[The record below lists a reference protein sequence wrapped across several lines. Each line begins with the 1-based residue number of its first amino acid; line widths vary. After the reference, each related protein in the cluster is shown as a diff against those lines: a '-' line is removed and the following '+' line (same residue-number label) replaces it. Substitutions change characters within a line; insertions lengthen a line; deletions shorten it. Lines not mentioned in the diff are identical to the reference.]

1 MPIGNRADKKLIVI
15 ASAAGLRHAA
25 LAMTREV
32 WRGRSPAVKDTP
44 MTSLTTTEHA
54 TLERAADEPMLDQTR
69 DWASINSG
77 SANLAGLKTV
87 AGKLV
92 DAFAALPGELQLRA
106 GKPSEIVK
114 STGQIET
121 RQTGDNLHLAV
132 RPDAPVQVLLTG
144 HMDTVFAE
152 DHPFQALEWLDNNTL
167 NGPGV
172 TDMKGC
178 IALMLSALKAV
189 EQSPLAERIGYEV
202 VINSDEEIGSPGSA
216 ALLAEAARGKLAALT
231 YEPALPDGTLAGAR
245 GGSGNWSITFTG
257 KSAHAG
263 RNPEEGRSALLAAA
277 ELALKLE
284 NAIGL
289 GLKVNP
295 AKIEGGAANNVVPDH
310 AVLRL
315 NMRPETP
322 EDQDRAQKLLD
333 EHVASIRSK
342 REVDIHVHGGFG
354 RPPKPIDENAA
365 KLFGLVRECGGD
377 LGLDIAWK
385 STGGVCDGN
394 NIAACGVPVVDTM
407 GVRGGAIHS
416 PDEFLLVDSLPERAR
431 LSALVLLRLAERGQ
445 L

>member
-1 MPIGNRADKKLIVI
+1 
-15 ASAAGLRHAA
+15 
-25 LAMTREV
+25 MTE
-32 WRGRSPAVKDTP
+32 
-44 MTSLTTTEHA
+44 LTTIERD
-54 TLERAADEPMLDQTR
+54 TLERAADEPLLDQTQ
-69 DWASINSG
+69 DWAKVNSG

-87 AGKLV
+87 AGKLA
-92 DAFAALPGELQLRA
+92 DAFSALPGELQLRTPEPSKVVA
-106 GKPSEIVK
+106 SDGTVHQRETGK
-114 STGQIET
+114 
-121 RQTGDNLHLAV
+121 NLHLKV

-144 HMDTVFAE
+144 HMDTVFGE
-152 DHPFQALEWLDNNTL
+152 DHPFQKLTWLDDNTL

-178 IALMLSALKAV
+178 IALMLAALKGV
-189 EQSPLAERIGYEV
+189 EASPLADRIGYEV

-216 ALLAEAARGKLAALT
+216 KLLAEAAQGKLAALT
-231 YEPALPDGTLAGAR
+231 YEPALPDGTLVGAR
-245 GGSGNWSITFTG
+245 GGSGNWSIVITG

-263 RNPEEGRSALLAAA
+263 RNPEEGRSALLAVA
-277 ELALKLE
+277 ELALRLE
-284 NAIGL
+284 EAIGP

-295 AKIEGGAANNVVPDH
+295 AKIEGGGANNVVPDH

-322 EDQDRAQKLLD
+322 EDQERAQGILD
-333 EHVASIRSK
+333 RTVEEIAKR
-342 REVDIHVHGGFG
+342 REVGIHVHGGFG
-354 RPPKPIDENAA
+354 RPPKPIDDTAA
-365 KLFGLVRECGGD
+365 KLFGLVKECGGD

-416 PDEFLLVDSLPERAR
+416 SDEFLIVDSLPERAR
-431 LSALVLLRLAERGQ
+431 LSALVLIRLAERGT